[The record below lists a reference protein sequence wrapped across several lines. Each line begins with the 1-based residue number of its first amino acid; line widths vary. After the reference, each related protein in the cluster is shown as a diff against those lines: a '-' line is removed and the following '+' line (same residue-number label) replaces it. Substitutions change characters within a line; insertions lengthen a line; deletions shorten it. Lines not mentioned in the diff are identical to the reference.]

1 MAGQMVCCLSWLGTV
16 SELRGTCNTGDG
28 PKDFFFKCIFYVRFI
43 SSIMPK
49 HCYVAKI
56 SLHTNK
62 HITNDHVY
70 VLFVILD
77 QSCFFPNGLFLFSC
91 FFHNLH
97 FKEYHWSS
105 SVGYNYS

>member
-1 MAGQMVCCLSWLGTV
+1 MKP
-16 SELRGTCNTGDG
+16 SEHNTGDG
-28 PKDFFFKCIFYVRFI
+28 PNNDLFLFKCIFYVRFI

-49 HCYVAKI
+49 HFYVAKI

-70 VLFVILD
+70 VLFVVLD
-77 QSCFFPNGLFLFSC
+77 QGLLFFPNGLFLFLC

-97 FKEYHWSS
+97 IKEYHWSS
-105 SVGYNYS
+105 SVVIIIDSYLISR